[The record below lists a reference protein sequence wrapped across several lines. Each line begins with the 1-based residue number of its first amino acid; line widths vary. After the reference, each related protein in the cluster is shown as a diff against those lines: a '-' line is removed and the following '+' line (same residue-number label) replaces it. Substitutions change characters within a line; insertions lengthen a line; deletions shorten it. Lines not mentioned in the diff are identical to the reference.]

1 MNHRALAATF
11 KIIGT
16 FEDGGKLSDSF
27 DFDETNF
34 VTPYINVNI
43 ETSGGTF
50 LGADYIDAD
59 GSLTF
64 GDEFGF
70 AVDSE
75 FGEFGLTIDFDGM
88 LTNSTT
94 QLDLLSTSFEED
106 FFSEFGDAR
115 NLMSGSIEKVPE
127 PLTIVGSFIAL
138 GMGTVFKN
146 KKQQSLT
153 RK

>member
-1 MNHRALAATF
+1 MNHQALAATF

-59 GSLTF
+59 ASLTF

-94 QLDLLSTSFEED
+94 ELDLLFTSSEED
-106 FFSEFGDAR
+106 FLSDFGDSR
-115 NLMSGSIEKVPE
+115 SLVSGRIEPVPE
-127 PLTIVGSFIAL
+127 PLTIVGSFMAL

-153 RK
+153 